1 MGMNVQVYWNFNR
14 KCWSVVST
22 QSGLVIAHKEELFLI
37 DAFFEVSQSGRLR
50 VLRQKRKNV
59 HAKVRGKWVHEG
71 WGKAFANQR
80 VRYNPYRD
88 VCFMSDSGQKVDYAQ
103 FANFMPQGILL
114 CGGIRSLNDTTP
126 NQLPRPTAEAD
137 NGHESRTREAE
148 ARGGRR
154 LARHS
159 AS

>member
-1 MGMNVQVYWNFNR
+1 MNVKVYWNVTR
-14 KCWSVVST
+14 KCWSVVSAKT
-22 QSGLVIAHKEELFLI
+22 GFLEDHTDELFLV
-37 DAFFEVSQSGRLR
+37 DARFTVSEAGRQR
-50 VLRQKRKNV
+50 VLREKRKNV
-59 HAKVRGKWVHEG
+59 HARVCGLRATDHWSKWSAVDT
-71 WGKAFANQR
+71 R

-88 VCFMSDSGQKVDYAQ
+88 SHFVTEDGRRVDYAQ
-103 FANFMPQGILL
+103 FAYFLPSGVLL